1 MVSPKI
7 SPLDKTSLRVDRQKL
22 EEARKVLGTSTIA
35 DTVDAALDEVIN
47 LGRRRRLLE
56 RIRRDGGLGPGPEE
70 LRRLR
75 TP

>member
-1 MVSPKI
+1 MAPEKI
-7 SPLDKTSLRVDRQKL
+7 SPLGKTSLRVDREKI
-22 EEARKVLGTSTIA
+22 EEARRLLGTSTIA

-47 LGRRRRLLE
+47 LARRRRVMT
-56 RIRRDGGLGPGPEE
+56 RIRKDGGLGPSPDE